1 MSTIALPHTTT
12 KLPVRAKVAAGVALP
27 LGLMNLV
34 GVVIFWD
41 WSWLTWVGVLGIVM
55 ALATIG
61 GAVNTLRS
69 RVDGVDL
76 LRKAMIAQMS
86 FTAFKLVFWQELEA
100 LTFGAVAA
108 ALYAALRD

>member
-12 KLPVRAKVAAGVALP
+12 KLPARAKVAAGVALP

-41 WSWLTWVGVLGIVM
+41 WSWLTWVGVLGAVM
-55 ALATIG
+55 AVATLA
-61 GAVNTLRS
+61 GAVNTLRD
-69 RVDGVDL
+69 RVDGREL
-76 LRKAMIAQMS
+76 LRKAMVAQLG

-100 LTFGAVAA
+100 LTFGAVAL
-108 ALYAALRD
+108 ALYLALRD